1 MPARGEVRPTPLNLT
16 MLGMLGGG
24 PLHPY
29 AIQSR
34 MKAWGKDRV
43 VDVSQRA
50 TLYKAIERLRAAG
63 LIAVTK
69 TERDQRFPERTL
81 YALTEEGL
89 RIGREW
95 LTEMLATPRNEF
107 PEFPAALSFVFGLTA
122 DEAAAALER
131 RARLLRS
138 SIAAFD
144 LELHDESGPPRLFL
158 LETEYVRAVTAAE
171 LEWVERV
178 VDDIR
183 TGKLVWHF
191 EDVAEMAKNFTP
203 PDAV

>member
-16 MLGMLGGG
+16 VLGMLGGG

-89 RIGREW
+89 RVGREW

-122 DEAAAALER
+122 DEAAAALDR
-131 RARLLRS
+131 RARLLRE

-171 LEWVERV
+171 LEWVEKV

-183 TGKLVWHF
+183 TGKLVWQF
-191 EDVAEMAKNFTP
+191 EDIAEIAKNFTP